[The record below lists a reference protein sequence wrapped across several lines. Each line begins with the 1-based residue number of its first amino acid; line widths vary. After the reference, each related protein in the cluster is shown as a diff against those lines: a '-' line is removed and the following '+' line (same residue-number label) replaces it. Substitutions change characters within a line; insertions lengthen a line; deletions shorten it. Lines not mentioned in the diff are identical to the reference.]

1 MLTPASSI
9 SVHLVP
15 LFKEALEK
23 HPEDEGHVT
32 LHTCRSVHGSYLICF
47 VARGLAQRR
56 EMTELTLSVYLG
68 VLCPAPAL
76 RTVTSVAHVP
86 NHPLSHLQQW
96 EFVFLCVSGLP

>member
-1 MLTPASSI
+1 MLTPASLI

-15 LFKEALEK
+15 LFKEALKE

-47 VARGLAQRR
+47 VARGLAQHK

-68 VLCPAPAL
+68 VVSC
-76 RTVTSVAHVP
+76 TS
-86 NHPLSHLQQW
+86 LKSGDICSSCTQSSHLQQW